1 MGIVPSKYGY
11 FDLDRFVE
19 WYRKKYIPIY
29 SKYCN
34 ENSKCANNQT
44 FKYYNGPIKRSYTEK
59 ILDERNCFNVERTA
73 DMHSNF
79 VFEDTEN
86 IKYIHLKIG
95 CNGSYIYNNINCEN
109 QIKINMNIPI
119 FNLQLNTITFKFEF
133 YEPRE
138 SYIIKFSYDEIFF
151 PINTSNCTCMG
162 LRCLMLYDLYF
173 KVNNKVVF
181 CCFSCTVLQTL
192 TIKEFNDIA
201 LSEESK
207 NYIFTADCLIND
219 IFKKEDAHNELLES
233 IKWHPL
239 TYRQREESMEILD
252 EFNLKLKN

>member
-1 MGIVPSKYGY
+1 
-11 FDLDRFVE
+11 
-19 WYRKKYIPIY
+19 
-29 SKYCN
+29 
-34 ENSKCANNQT
+34 
-44 FKYYNGPIKRSYTEK
+44 
-59 ILDERNCFNVERTA
+59 
-73 DMHSNF
+73 
-79 VFEDTEN
+79 
-86 IKYIHLKIG
+86 
-95 CNGSYIYNNINCEN
+95 
-109 QIKINMNIPI
+109 
-119 FNLQLNTITFKFEF
+119 
-133 YEPRE
+133 
-138 SYIIKFSYDEIFF
+138 
-151 PINTSNCTCMG
+151 MG